1 MFLASAATA
10 TTISIGDASLSLSN
24 FQLITELSV
33 PLGCLLAYNNPIQGC
48 EATDFDSTRTCSAK
62 CTRGLTRMQSTLQ
75 DACQAVQVQVNTLL
89 GQALAGNLVNLLCG
103 ATNQPTSSP
112 VQTIKPSTTTR
123 RQAAAAAA
131 AAATIFYLGR
141 STSTVYYLCH
151 SASTTNYNIDDS
163 NSNANSAS
171 PSSSTTTVDHSSAA
185 GRHSGTAAAA
195 ASANNHCHFNNH
207 DRKSTSTSEHFYKAS
222 G

>member
-1 MFLASAATA
+1 MRNSIFQSPRWHFAPLMFLASAATA

-62 CTRGLTRMQSTLQ
+62 L
-75 DACQAVQVQVNTLL
+75 QVNTLL